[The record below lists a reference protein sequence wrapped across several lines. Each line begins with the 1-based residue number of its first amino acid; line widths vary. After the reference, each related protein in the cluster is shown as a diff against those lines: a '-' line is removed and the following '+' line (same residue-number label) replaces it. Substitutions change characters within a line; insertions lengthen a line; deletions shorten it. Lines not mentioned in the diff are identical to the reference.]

1 MPDCVTARSGPGS
14 AVGAVCSRGAEQHTT
29 AAAGTTTS
37 DGYAEA
43 AGPAVAAVA
52 DHHGVAAVAPVTT
65 VAFNAWGAVAAFPAV
80 AAAPAVTDQPGV
92 AAGAAV
98 TGITRRGSLSA
109 VAAVPA
115 AAAAADQP
123 ADPAGTADAAVPR
136 RWCRPTRSRRCRR
149 SRSSGGYLLDEP
161 PDMTPSFPRTGVSG
175 HAGAVHTIYGDFTTG
190 YIVTPSLPTDFR
202 TAPDAGRRARAR
214 R

>member
-109 VAAVPA
+109 VAAVPPSQA
-115 AAAAADQP
+115 AAAASIGP
-123 ADPAGTADAAVPR
+123 DPGPQYI
-136 RWCRPTRSRRCRR
+136 RPELI
-149 SRSSGGYLLDEP
+149 SGGNAP
-161 PDMTPSFPRTGVSG
+161 KSIPNPFSGCGV
-175 HAGAVHTIYGDFTTG
+175 ANDI
-190 YIVTPSLPTDFR
+190 
-202 TAPDAGRRARAR
+202 
-214 R
+214 

>member
-98 TGITRRGSLSA
+98 TDQPGVAAGAAVTGITGVGAKSA
-109 VAAVPA
+109 RNRVASAILRLLALQVHREGG
-115 AAAAADQP
+115 Q
-123 ADPAGTADAAVPR
+123 
-136 RWCRPTRSRRCRR
+136 RPTCLPVFEQRLRQLAVGHRAFV
-149 SRSSGGYLLDEP
+149 LA
-161 PDMTPSFPRTGVSG
+161 PS
-175 HAGAVHTIYGDFTTG
+175 HH
-190 YIVTPSLPTDFR
+190 
-202 TAPDAGRRARAR
+202 RRARGAGLSEAHSTGDGR
-214 R
+214 SQHL

>member
-65 VAFNAWGAVAAFPAV
+65 VAFNAWGAVAA
-80 AAAPAVTDQPGV
+80 
-92 AAGAAV
+92 
-98 TGITRRGSLSA
+98 
-109 VAAVPA
+109 
-115 AAAAADQP
+115 
-123 ADPAGTADAAVPR
+123 
-136 RWCRPTRSRRCRR
+136 
-149 SRSSGGYLLDEP
+149 
-161 PDMTPSFPRTGVSG
+161 
-175 HAGAVHTIYGDFTTG
+175 
-190 YIVTPSLPTDFR
+190 
-202 TAPDAGRRARAR
+202 
-214 R
+214 